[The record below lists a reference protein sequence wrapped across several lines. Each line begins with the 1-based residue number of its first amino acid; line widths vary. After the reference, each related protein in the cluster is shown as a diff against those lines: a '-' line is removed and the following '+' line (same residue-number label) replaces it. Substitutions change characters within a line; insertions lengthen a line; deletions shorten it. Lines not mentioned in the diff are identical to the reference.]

1 MGGADGLAWTFTD
14 DRGRTV
20 SSSSRPARVLAYSRV
35 ALSLSDLGVSCAGVF
50 GSQHDADTGTAVG
63 SAPVSVGSGGSVSL
77 DAVRE
82 LAPDLIVSVLYRDD
96 ALYGVPPEIAAEFES
111 MAPTVGLRVG
121 AGRTLTEPLARFA
134 DFAVALGTPADSP
147 DLVQGRSSLD
157 ESAHSVRLSLEERAG
172 LRVLALSAERER
184 VHLANP
190 LGWPDLRYFSE
201 LGVGLLRLPVAE
213 DASWQTVLWDDVTEI
228 PVDLILVDSRSVS
241 LGPAQ
246 LAAHP
251 VWEILPA
258 VQAGQVGSWNPEAP
272 LSYQVSARIVS
283 DLAIQLGGTTRLT

>member
-1 MGGADGLAWTFTD
+1 MGGAGGVAWTFTD

-35 ALSLSDLGVSCAGVF
+35 AMSLMDFGISCAGVF
-50 GSQHDADTGTAVG
+50 GSQHDADTLAAVSG
-63 SAPVSVGSGGSVSL
+63 PQSVGAGGSVSL
-77 DAVRE
+77 DAVRS

-96 ALYGVPPEIAAEFES
+96 ALYGVPPEISAEFEAL
-111 MAPTVGLRVG
+111 APTVGLRVG
-121 AGRTLTEPLARFA
+121 AGRTLTSPLSRFA
-134 DFAVALGTPADSP
+134 ELAIALGAASDSP
-147 DLVQGRSSLD
+147 DLQQGRSSLD
-157 ESAHSVRLSLEERAG
+157 EAAHSVRLALEERAG

-190 LGWPDLRYFSE
+190 LGWPDLRFFSE
-201 LGVGLLRLPVAE
+201 LGVGLLRLPVAS
-213 DASWQTVLWDDVTEI
+213 DASWQTVLWDDVAEI
-228 PVDLILVDSRSVS
+228 PADLILVDSRPVS